1 MYCATNLRSRLV
13 RPTFFQEFVL
23 DMKAFSRTLRRRHPM
38 PDRVARMYHEGE
50 DFFPDF
56 YYNLRKSRKEFN
68 EIKVC

>member
-1 MYCATNLRSRLV
+1 
-13 RPTFFQEFVL
+13 
-23 DMKAFSRTLRRRHPM
+23 M